1 MTTIELLRSLR
12 AMTVL
17 EEISSGALTRT
28 DLDDLGYRD
37 AGAWEK
43 LSAIYHGPTRHPHL
57 QTTARHAAAALSL
70 DAVMTIEKH
79 TRKLLPGAAV
89 TEWELR
95 VELCRLRGTV
105 AEIDHEA
112 AARVRSYNRAVADA
126 EQKAHGKRALRGG
139 KNTDAQG
146 LRTFTVTGPER
157 AVTGLLGQVRAGAA
171 HLRRHNP
178 QLTYEQAMYDSFMAS
193 QGGGGAGAT
202 APIPYV
208 VVPLPEW
215 AKVLHHQGDETVFG
229 LTDGT
234 TMTGKELLEQ
244 VTAEY
249 HVAGIYDPVAGPVN
263 AYRSERTASPKQRM
277 MLITESLTCEAMC
290 DTAADECEIHHLIA
304 WKNGGRTNVA
314 EMTVLC
320 RKHNARNDDDPDQPP
335 RHGRV
340 ERHPGGVLFHPP
352 DGSPPKANPHPLRAY
367 SARGLAGTP

>member
-1 MTTIELLRSLR
+1 MTTIQALQALR

-17 EEISSGALTRT
+17 GEISSGTVTVA
-28 DLDDLGYRD
+28 DLDALGYRD
-37 AGAWEK
+37 ATTWA
-43 LSAIYHGPTRHPHL
+43 AMATTYHGPTRHRRL
-57 QTTARHAAAALSL
+57 QAAAREAGAHLSL
-70 DAVMTIEKH
+70 DALTVIEKH
-79 TRKLLPGAAV
+79 TRKLLPDAPV
-89 TEWELR
+89 SPWELR
-95 VELCRLRGTV
+95 VELCGLRGTV
-105 AEIDHEA
+105 AEIDRAA
-112 AARVRSYNRAVADA
+112 AARVRHHNRGVTDI
-126 EQKAHGKRALRGG
+126 EKKVWGKRALKGG
-139 KNTDAQG
+139 KNTDALG

-215 AKVLHHQGDETVFG
+215 GKVLHHQGDETVFG

-244 VTAEY
+244 VTADY

-304 WKNGGRTNVA
+304 WKNGGQTNVA